1 MPILEEERWEVAIL
15 RRSVNALERSGVPF
29 MGFEGGEPLLRK
41 DLEQILEESYKKF
54 YTSLVTNGLLLK
66 DKAKGISEYL
76 YLLME

>member
-1 MPILEEERWEVAIL
+1 
-15 RRSVNALERSGVPF
+15 